1 MNNNTSEARALNAD
15 NNNHVEATV
24 LRLVEELIQ
33 DWGLEL
39 EGPIVGETRLAKDLD
54 FVSVDFI
61 QLLVAVEQHYGRK
74 LGFQDL
80 VMRDGS
86 YVPDLQISQVID
98 FVGNALKREG

>member
-1 MNNNTSEARALNAD
+1 MNASSNNSNNN
-15 NNNHVEATV
+15 VEATV
-24 LRLVEELIQ
+24 IGLVEELIQ

-39 EGPIVGETRLAKDLD
+39 EGPVVRETRLAKELD

-61 QLLVAVEQHYGRK
+61 QLLVAIEQHYGRK

-80 VMRDGS
+80 VMEDGR
-86 YVPDLQISQVID
+86 YVSDLKISQIVD